1 MKKEQENSVQI
12 RKTKIGNKS
21 KEKGENMDIKRITS
35 ALLGFPLVVIILTFG
50 NKYVVDIF
58 LAFIAM
64 LGMQEYF
71 NAVSK
76 EAKPVRWLGY
86 LTCLLIALIHIV
98 PDNLNVQLQSEVL
111 MLIIPTILLIL
122 FLHVII
128 TNMKINF
135 KDIAYTLF
143 GIIYVIGCIIFLA
156 LLRGIQN
163 GRILIWYAI
172 IAAWGTDIF
181 AYVIGKRFGKHKF
194 SEVSPKKSIEG
205 CIAGIIGA
213 VVIAVLYTLAINK
226 IFELQYSYLFVVIVT
241 AILSMIGQVGDFAA
255 SSIKRYV
262 NIKDYS
268 NLIPGHGGML
278 DRIDSLMFLAP
289 FAYVFLTMI

>member
-1 MKKEQENSVQI
+1 
-12 RKTKIGNKS
+12 
-21 KEKGENMDIKRITS
+21 MDIKRVTS

-50 NKYVVDIF
+50 NKYVVDIC
-58 LAFIAM
+58 LALVAM
-64 LGMQEYF
+64 LGMQEFF

-76 EAKPVRWLGY
+76 EAKPVRWIGY
-86 LTCLLIALIHIV
+86 LTCVSIALIHIL
-98 PDNLNVQLQSEVL
+98 PENLPMQVVKS
-111 MLIIPTILLIL
+111 MLLISMPMIILIL
-122 FLHVII
+122 FLHVIV

-143 GIIYVIGCIIFLA
+143 GIVYVIGYIIFLG
-156 LLRGIQN
+156 LLRGIDN
-163 GRILIWYAI
+163 GRIIIWYAI

-181 AYVIGKRFGKHKF
+181 AYLIGKRFGKHKF

-205 CIAGIIGA
+205 CISGIIGA
-213 VVIAVLYTLAINK
+213 VIIAVLYTVAMNA
-226 IFELQYSYLFVVIVT
+226 IFEFEYSYLFVIIVT
-241 AILSMIGQVGDFAA
+241 AILSIIGQIGDFAA

-262 NIKDYS
+262 DIKDYS

-289 FAYVFLTMI
+289 FAYILLSLI

>member
-1 MKKEQENSVQI
+1 M
-12 RKTKIGNKS
+12 
-21 KEKGENMDIKRITS
+21 
-35 ALLGFPLVVIILTFG
+35 
-50 NKYVVDIF
+50 
-58 LAFIAM
+58 
-64 LGMQEYF
+64 
-71 NAVSK
+71 
-76 EAKPVRWLGY
+76 
-86 LTCLLIALIHIV
+86 
-98 PDNLNVQLQSEVL
+98 
-111 MLIIPTILLIL
+111 LIL

-135 KDIAYTLF
+135 KDIAYTFF
-143 GIIYVIGCIIFLA
+143 GMAYVIGCIVFIT
-156 LLRGIQN
+156 LLRGIDN

-181 AYVIGKRFGKHKF
+181 AYLIGKRFGKHKF

-205 CIAGIIGA
+205 CIAGVVGA
-213 VVIAVLYTLAINK
+213 VVIAILYTVAMNSIYNL
-226 IFELQYSYLFVVIVT
+226 EYSYVLIGIITVV
-241 AILSMIGQVGDFAA
+241 LSIAGQLGDFAA

-289 FAYVFLTMI
+289 YAYVLLAMI